1 METIEELKERIT
13 PFVLEV
19 LQNTLPNYGEKQNRL
34 KEMWTEADTEKVIN
48 HVFYHSTDV
57 REERTV
63 ICSAIGSIINNYVI
77 ELDRQERMSNQQK
90 TLVNIQMAFDKLI
103 ADCQC
108 NPFFVAFANREWLQY
123 RDQLSDMI
131 LRKFDLQ
138 TLPSAKEVEKYV
150 TSVVDQMKQRYC
162 TIYKDPVRY
171 QYDNFSHVE
180 LSPLAKSVSASYQ
193 RNHTSLKDDAERYVE
208 LVRDSVRETILSYD
222 AGCGTH
228 TLFEIV
234 WQINKKLYD
243 LKQLKEFER
252 FYYQIH
258 ADEDNDLVIDLFDPF
273 NMIPKED
280 KRITT
285 ASDLYEC
292 EDEDEDADDDIF
304 NDIPQDDEATPC
316 KRRRRFRRPTLP
328 SDADSIDERFCKLLQ
343 VLKFFKDHGWS
354 AVTPS
359 VLIRLL
365 DYHPNITN
373 ATLSLASRHGYIDRF
388 NEMECSKT
396 HRGTF
401 GSIYG
406 IAESGERLIKD
417 QEMSDV
423 SFGQLFQ
430 RIIGACDQ
438 DLQDKLHELINGT
451 EDVIEYHASSH
462 RVSRLT
468 GLWLA
473 NYYGGF
479 QKEEPRYT
487 LKLTPFGKWFK
498 EQIKKEREVVNEG

>member
-1 METIEELKERIT
+1 MNKETITELRPRIT
-13 PFVLEV
+13 PFVLEC
-19 LQNTLPNYGEKQNRL
+19 LQNTLLNYGEKRNQLR
-34 KEMWTEADTEKVIN
+34 EMWTEADTDRVIDQ
-48 HVFYHSTDV
+48 VFYNNGDKHD
-57 REERTV
+57 ELNI
-63 ICSAIGSIINNYVI
+63 ICNTIQSILNNYAI
-77 ELDRQERMSNQQK
+77 ELDRQERLSNQQK
-90 TLVNIQMAFDKLI
+90 TLVNIQMAFDKLV
-103 ADCQC
+103 AEYQYNSC
-108 NPFFVAFANREWLQY
+108 FVAFANREWLQY

-131 LRKFDLQ
+131 LRKFDMQ

-150 TSVVDQMKQRYC
+150 SSVVGQMQQRYC
-162 TIYKDPVRY
+162 TIYKTPVRY
-171 QYDNFSHVE
+171 QYDTFTHVD

-208 LVRDSVRETILSYD
+208 WVRDSVRETIFSYD

-243 LKQLKEFER
+243 LKQTKEFER

-258 ADEDNDLVIDLFDPF
+258 ADEDNNLVIDLFDPF

-280 KRITT
+280 RRITT

-292 EDEDEDADDDIF
+292 EDEDEDDDIF
-304 NDIPQDDEATPC
+304 SDIPQDDEVTSR
-316 KRRRRFRRPTLP
+316 KKVRRSRRPTLP
-328 SDADSIDERFCKLLQ
+328 SDADTIDERFCNL
-343 VLKFFKDHGWS
+343 VRILKFFKDRGWD
-354 AVTPS
+354 AVTPA

-365 DYHPNITN
+365 DYHPNIVN
-373 ATLSLASRHGYIDRF
+373 ATLSLASRHGYVKRF
-388 NEMECSKT
+388 NEMECDKT
-396 HRGTF
+396 HRGTH

-406 IAESGERLIKD
+406 FAEEGERLIKD
-417 QEMSDV
+417 QKMMDV
-423 SFGQLFQ
+423 SLEQLFEK
-430 RIIGACDQ
+430 IIGACDQ

-451 EDVIEYHASSH
+451 EDAVEYHASSH

-468 GLWLA
+468 GLRLA

-498 EQIKKEREVVNEG
+498 EQIKKEREVVSEG

>member
-1 METIEELKERIT
+1 METIEELKTRIT

-19 LQNTLPNYGEKQNRL
+19 LQNVLHNYGEKQHQL
-34 KEMWTEADTEKVIN
+34 KEMWTEADTENVIN
-48 HVFYHSTDV
+48 HVFYHSTNA

-63 ICSAIGSIINNYVI
+63 ICSAIGSILNNYVI

-90 TLVNIQMAFDKLI
+90 TLVNIQMSFDKLI
-103 ADCQC
+103 AECQC
-108 NPFFVAFANREWLQY
+108 NPCFVAFANREWLQY

-150 TSVVDQMKQRYC
+150 VSVVDQMKQRYC
-162 TIYKDPVRY
+162 TIYKEPVKY
-171 QYDNFSHVE
+171 QYDNFCHVE
-180 LSPLAKSVSASYQ
+180 LSPLAKSVSSSYK

-208 LVRDSVRETILSYD
+208 WVRDSIREVIFSYD
-222 AGCGTH
+222 AGGGTH

-258 ADEDNDLVIDLFDPF
+258 ADDDRNLVIDLFDPF
-273 NMIPKED
+273 NMIPEED

-285 ASDLYEC
+285 ASNLYQQ
-292 EDEDEDADDDIF
+292 EDEDEDDDIF
-304 NDIPQDDEATPC
+304 KDIPQDDEVTPC
-316 KRRRRFRRPTLP
+316 KKRHRSQRPTLP
-328 SDADSIDERFCKLLQ
+328 SDDDPMDERFCKLLKI
-343 VLKFFKDHGWS
+343 LKIFKDHGWS

-365 DYHPNITN
+365 DYHLNITH
-373 ATLSLASRHGYIDRF
+373 ATLSLARRHGYVDRF
-388 NEMECSKT
+388 NEMGCSKT
-396 HRGTF
+396 HRGTH
-401 GSIYG
+401 GSIYE
-406 IAESGERLIKD
+406 ITESGERLIKD

-423 SFGQLFQ
+423 SFEQLFET
-430 RIIGACDQ
+430 IIGACDQ
-438 DLQDKLHELINGT
+438 DLQDKLHELIDGT
-451 EDVIEYHASSH
+451 EDVVEYHASSH

-468 GLWLA
+468 GLRLA

-498 EQIKKEREVVNEG
+498 EQIKKEREGN

>member
-1 METIEELKERIT
+1 METIEELKTRIT
-13 PFVLEV
+13 PLVLEV
-19 LQNTLPNYGEKQNRL
+19 LQNALHNYGEKQHQL
-34 KEMWTEADTEKVIN
+34 KEMWTEADTENVIN
-48 HVFYHSTDV
+48 HVFYHSKDV
-57 REERTV
+57 RDERIV
-63 ICSAIGSIINNYVI
+63 ICNAIGSIINNYVI

-90 TLVNIQMAFDKLI
+90 TLVNIQMSFDKLI
-103 ADCQC
+103 AECQC
-108 NPFFVAFANREWLQY
+108 NPCFVAFANREWLQY

-171 QYDNFSHVE
+171 QYDSFSHVE

-208 LVRDSVRETILSYD
+208 WVRDSIREVIDTYD

-243 LKQLKEFER
+243 LKQSKEFER

-258 ADEDNDLVIDLFDPF
+258 ADEDNNLVIDLFDPF
-273 NMIPKED
+273 NMIPEED
-280 KRITT
+280 KRIIT
-285 ASDLYEC
+285 ASNLYQQ
-292 EDEDEDADDDIF
+292 EDEDEDDIF
-304 NDIPQDDEATPC
+304 KDIPQDDEVIPR
-316 KRRRRFRRPTLP
+316 KKVRRSRRPTLP
-328 SDADSIDERFCKLLQ
+328 SDADPMNERFCKLLQ
-343 VLKFFKDHGWS
+343 VLKFFKDRGWN
-354 AVTPS
+354 AVTPT

-365 DYHPNITN
+365 GYHLNIVHS
-373 ATLSLASRHGYIDRF
+373 TLLLAQRHGYVKRF
-388 NEMECSKT
+388 NEMECNKT
-396 HRGTF
+396 HRGRN
-401 GSIYG
+401 SNIYE
-406 IAESGERLIKD
+406 ISEEGERLIKD
-417 QEMSDV
+417 QEMMDV
-423 SFGQLFQ
+423 SLEQLFQ
-430 RIIGACDQ
+430 RIIGGCDQ
-438 DLQDKLHELINGT
+438 DLQDKLRELINGT
-451 EDVIEYHASSH
+451 EDTVEYHATSH

-468 GLWLA
+468 GLRLA

-498 EQIKKEREVVNEG
+498 EQIKQEREGN

>member
-1 METIEELKERIT
+1 METIEELKTRIT
-13 PFVLEV
+13 PFVLEH
-19 LQNTLPNYGEKQNRL
+19 LQYALPNYGEKQNRL
-34 KEMWTEADTEKVIN
+34 KEMWTEADTEKVIH
-48 HVFYHSTDV
+48 HVFYHSTNA

-63 ICSAIGSIINNYVI
+63 ICNAIGSIINNYVV

-90 TLVNIQMAFDKLI
+90 TLVNVQMSFDKLI
-103 ADCQC
+103 AECQS
-108 NPFFVAFANREWLQY
+108 NPCFVAFANREWLQY

-138 TLPSAKEVEKYV
+138 TLPSAKEVENYV
-150 TSVVDQMKQRYC
+150 VSVVDQMKQRYC
-162 TIYKDPVRY
+162 TIYKEPVKY
-171 QYDNFSHVE
+171 QYDNFCHVE
-180 LSPLAKSVSASYQ
+180 LSPLAKSVSASYK

-208 LVRDSVRETILSYD
+208 WVRDSIREVILSYD

-234 WQINKKLYD
+234 WQVNKKLHD

-258 ADEDNDLVIDLFDPF
+258 ADDDRNLVIDLFDPF

-280 KRITT
+280 RRITT

-292 EDEDEDADDDIF
+292 EDEDEDDDDIF
-304 NDIPQDDEATPC
+304 KDIPQDDEVTPC
-316 KRRRRFRRPTLP
+316 KKRHRSRRPTLP
-328 SDADSIDERFCKLLQ
+328 SDADTIDERFCKLLQ
-343 VLKFFKDHGWS
+343 VLKIFKDHGWS
-354 AVTPS
+354 AVTPT

-373 ATLSLASRHGYIDRF
+373 ATLSLASRHGYVDRF
-388 NEMECSKT
+388 NEMKCSKT
-396 HRGTF
+396 DRGTH
-401 GSIYG
+401 GSIYE
-406 IAESGERLIKD
+406 ITESGERLIKD
-417 QEMSDV
+417 QELSDV
-423 SFGQLFQ
+423 SFEQLFQ
-430 RIIGACDQ
+430 RIIGRCDQ

-451 EDVIEYHASSH
+451 EDTVEYHALSH

-468 GLWLA
+468 GLRLA
-473 NYYGGF
+473 NYYGGA
-479 QKEEPRYT
+479 QQEEPRHT

-498 EQIKKEREVVNEG
+498 EQIKKERKVVNEG

>member
-1 METIEELKERIT
+1 METIEELKTRIA

-48 HVFYHSTDV
+48 HVFYHSTNV
-57 REERTV
+57 REERSV

-77 ELDRQERMSNQQK
+77 ELDRQERLSNQQK

-108 NPFFVAFANREWLQY
+108 NPCFVAFANREWLQY

-150 TSVVDQMKQRYC
+150 VSIVDQMKQRYC
-162 TIYKDPVRY
+162 TIYKEPVKY
-171 QYDNFSHVE
+171 QYDNFSHID
-180 LSPLAKSVSASYQ
+180 LSPLAKSVSAAYQ

-208 LVRDSVRETILSYD
+208 WVRDSVREVIHSYD

-243 LKQLKEFER
+243 LKQSKEFER
-252 FYYQIH
+252 FYYQVH
-258 ADEDNDLVIDLFDPF
+258 ADDDRDLVIDLFDPF

-280 KRITT
+280 RRITT

-292 EDEDEDADDDIF
+292 EDEDEDEDDDDIF
-304 NDIPQDDEATPC
+304 SDIPQDDEVTPR
-316 KRRRRFRRPTLP
+316 KTVRRSRRPALP
-328 SDADSIDERFCKLLQ
+328 SDADTIDERFCKLSQ
-343 VLKFFKDHGWS
+343 VLKIFKDHGWNTI
-354 AVTPS
+354 TPA

-365 DYHPNITN
+365 DYHPNIIN
-373 ATLSLASRHGYIDRF
+373 STLLLAQRHGYVKRSHVEDSEAR
-388 NEMECSKT
+388 
-396 HRGTF
+396 RGSH
-401 GSIYG
+401 GSVYG
-406 IAESGERLIKD
+406 ITESGERLVKD
-417 QEMSDV
+417 QELSDV
-423 SFGQLFQ
+423 SFEQLFQ
-430 RIIGACDQ
+430 QIIGRCDQ

-451 EDVIEYHASSH
+451 EDVVEYRASSH
-462 RVSRLT
+462 RVSRLN
-468 GLWLA
+468 GLRLA
-473 NYYGGF
+473 NYYGKM
-479 QKEEPRYT
+479 QTEELRNT

-498 EQIKKEREVVNEG
+498 EQIKKEREGN